1 MHDATASPQTEEDPV
16 SPPILVAFSPEHADR
31 APVHFAVA
39 ASRFT
44 GAPLVVVAV
53 GPGAAAGDGLGD
65 GEFAGDPGA
74 AHEPLA
80 SELRSTGV
88 DATIRVVEHSSP
100 ARGVFQVTD
109 EIQPGLIVIGSTHR
123 GKLGR
128 VLLGSTA
135 ERLMQGSPSPVVVV
149 PHGHEQHQHGVRTV
163 GAGFTPTP
171 EGQEALR
178 TAALLARSAGARLE
192 AIMVLDS
199 EHAAEQ
205 SPGLLAGEHHDR
217 SAAEDIAARHRL
229 GAEDALRGA
238 IAEVAAD
245 LDVEPDVLFQESAD
259 GLVAASE
266 RLDLLVLGSRAYG
279 PVGAVTLGGV
289 GRKVTAA
296 ASCPVLVLPRGT
308 EGQIDAL
315 VAGSE
320 AHAAG

>member
-1 MHDATASPQTEEDPV
+1 M
-16 SPPILVAFSPEHADR
+16 SPPILVAFSPEYDDR
-31 APVHFAVA
+31 APVHFALG

-65 GEFAGDPGA
+65 GEFAAAPGA
-74 AHEPLA
+74 AHESLA
-80 SELRSTGV
+80 SELRSAGV

-100 ARGVFQVTD
+100 ARGVFHVAE
-109 EIQPGLIVIGSTHR
+109 EIEPGLIVIGSTRR

-135 ERLMQGSPSPVVVV
+135 ERLMQGAPSPVVVV
-149 PHGHEQHQHGVRTV
+149 PHGHEQDRHGVRTV

-171 EGQEALR
+171 EGHEALR
-178 TAALLARSAGARLE
+178 AAALLARSAGARLE
-192 AIMVLDS
+192 AIMVLNPK
-199 EHAAEQ
+199 HAAEQ

-217 SAAEDIAARHRL
+217 DAAEDVAARGRL
-229 GAEDALRGA
+229 GAEEALRGA
-238 IAEVAAD
+238 IAEVAAG
-245 LDVEPDVLFQESAD
+245 LDVEADVLFQDSAD

-279 PVGAVTLGGV
+279 PMGAVTLGGV
-289 GRKVTAA
+289 ARKVTAA

-308 EGQIDAL
+308 EGQIDEL
-315 VAGSE
+315 VAGSP
-320 AHAAG
+320 AHSPG